1 MRIVRT
7 LATLALLTTA
17 CGSDEHRGAPEH
29 GRALFADHQ
38 LSPSTL
44 NRFSCSTCH
53 DLTDQGGG
61 ARKTGAPLAGV
72 TLRPTFWGGQTN
84 DLLHAINACRRSFMQ
99 APQPFRGTEPEAE
112 ALYAFFVSLEPGD
125 PRPIAFTVVPTAMDV
140 PRGNVKQ
147 GADLYRA
154 ACASCH
160 GAKSSGQG
168 RLTPQAPALPDST
181 HAAHLEDTAATLRL
195 IFIEKTRHGGF
206 LGYGG
211 NMPPFSRERLSDE
224 ELGSILEYLDV
235 LGF

>member
-1 MRIVRT
+1 MRIVCA
-7 LATLALLTTA
+7 LATLAVLTTA
-17 CGSDEHRGAPEH
+17 CGSDEQRGASEH
-29 GRALFADHQ
+29 GRTLFADHR

-53 DLTDQGGG
+53 DVIDGGG

-84 DLLHAINACRRSFMQ
+84 DLLHAINACRRYFMQ
-99 APQPFRGTEPEAE
+99 APQPFRGTETDAE

-125 PRPIAFTVVPTAMDV
+125 PRPFPFTIVPTAMEV
-140 PRGNVKQ
+140 PRGNAKQ

-160 GAKSSGQG
+160 GQKSSGDG

-181 HAAHLEDTAATLRL
+181 HAAHLEDSAATLRL

-211 NMPPFSRERLSDE
+211 NMPPFSSERLSDA
-224 ELGSILEYLDV
+224 ELGSILEYLGV
-235 LGF
+235 LGL